1 MPAAERSGAPLP
13 QITVGLVEDH
23 SLMRMGVESLLRD
36 AQRIDY
42 IGGFATL
49 DELVAASE
57 MPQVL
62 LLDLRLADG
71 SDPADNVRKGKA
83 AGAKVLIFTSAEDP
97 YTVRMACQAGAVGVV
112 RKSDSGDLLV
122 DAIYDLA
129 DGCEVAGMDWATALD
144 SDEEFVSETL
154 TGAER
159 RVLAEYAC
167 GLTSRQVARKLD
179 LSIHTVNSYVRDI
192 RRKYELAG
200 RDARSRV
207 DLYLHAVRD
216 SLAPGPDVL
225 HRQINQ

>member
-1 MPAAERSGAPLP
+1 MSSAQPPTEQSQRIS
-13 QITVGLVEDH
+13 VGLIEDH
-23 SLMRMGVESLLRD
+23 SLMRMGVESLLHD
-36 AQRIDY
+36 AERIDY
-42 IGGFATL
+42 IGGYPSL
-49 DELVAASE
+49 DALLAASE
-57 MPQVL
+57 MPEVL

-71 SDPADNVRKGKA
+71 SDPADNVRKGKE

-112 RKSDSGDLLV
+112 RKSDSGKLLIE
-122 DAIYDLA
+122 AIYDLA

-144 SDEEFVSETL
+144 SDEEFVLQTL

-167 GLTSRQVARKLD
+167 GLTSRQVARKLN

-192 RRKYELAG
+192 RQKYELAG

-225 HRQINQ
+225 HRQTSQ

>member
-1 MPAAERSGAPLP
+1 MPIEQSAPACAGS
-13 QITVGLVEDH
+13 ITVGLVEDH

-36 AQRIDY
+36 AERIDY

-49 DELVAASE
+49 DELLAANQ
-57 MPQVL
+57 MPDVL

-71 SDPADNVRKGKA
+71 SDPADNVRNAKA
-83 AGAKVLIFTSAEDP
+83 GGAKVLIFTSAEDP
-97 YTVRMACQAGAVGVV
+97 YTVRVACQAGAVGVV

-129 DGCEVAGMDWATALD
+129 DGSEVAGMDWATALD

-154 TGAER
+154 TAAER

-216 SLAPGPDVL
+216 SLAPGPDAL
-225 HRQINQ
+225 QRQNGQ